1 MLYSP
6 YDMVSIRGK
15 VKKKLLKKQ
24 IIIKMICPNTAKKLK
39 KSNIKLKVR

>member
-15 VKKKLLKKQ
+15 VKKKVTEETNHYKDDLSKY
-24 IIIKMICPNTAKKLK
+24 AKKLK